1 MKLKCKQNAF
11 EKMKKVG
18 ISLMSREVK
27 EEKKLNLTVGK
38 EYLVQV
44 CSRINKD
51 NLGSIMTSNAFLE
64 TEFFL
69 LVFSDKNHWESI
81 TLSDII
87 VSEHLKHEDLI
98 NQLLKTVFENP

>member
-1 MKLKCKQNAF
+1 
-11 EKMKKVG
+11 MKKVG

-38 EYLVQV
+38 DYVVQV

-51 NLGSIMTSNAFLE
+51 NLCSLMTSNVFLE

-69 LVFSDKNHWESI
+69 LVFSDKNTWESI
-81 TLSDII
+81 TLSDVI
-87 VSEHLKHEDLI
+87 VADHLKHEDSI